1 MYFGPFSRLLCL
13 VLQEGVGSL
22 PIYHVENRKVRLEMD
37 RVNPKLSKRHPA
49 VVPAKLAK
57 GRSCLLLILEKAKL
71 GITQKIISRHPKITE
86 DETK

>member
-1 MYFGPFSRLLCL
+1 
-13 VLQEGVGSL
+13 
-22 PIYHVENRKVRLEMD
+22 MD

-86 DETK
+86 DVAK